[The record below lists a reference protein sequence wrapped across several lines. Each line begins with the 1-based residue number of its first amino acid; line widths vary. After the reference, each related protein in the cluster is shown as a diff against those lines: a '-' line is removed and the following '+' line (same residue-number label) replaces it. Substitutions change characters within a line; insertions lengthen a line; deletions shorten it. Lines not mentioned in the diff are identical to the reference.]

1 METQANDYF
10 FLIIQHSWANMG
22 LIHYSMEAHTPAITA
37 FRNAIQLSAG
47 TSGDG
52 RTSLSG
58 RLQNNLACVN
68 AEMGSLELALS
79 EFEQSLRWQKDS
91 SSSNDA
97 DTSDADNLLSI
108 SLTIFN
114 IGVTCARQKHYHAA
128 FKHTEAS
135 HAMQEALLGPN
146 NELTLNTLFY
156 LDLIKKMIA
165 TSEGPETKMHTNVPQ
180 NHTLGSP
187 QRITR
192 TQTDEVLDIL
202 DFNPASP
209 GRRVNS
215 ENDTA
220 TKHGLSFFSKSNEIS
235 YPMLSLGSLK
245 VEATTVEQVRDCL
258 DRYDTNLSKGKDR
271 RNHVSIMR
279 SLLCKKPIQGTKQ
292 PSISSK
298 LMNFGMKTLR
308 KREMQAELHENLERY
323 GPRHPLVGQAHHS
336 LALVLLCIENF
347 EESISNFDKSIR
359 INTHALGVKH
369 PDVSVRLISDIFA
382 LLQIFPSSV
391 SHNMNFHSSVVYHVH
406 GFGSIRA

>member
-1 METQANDYF
+1 
-10 FLIIQHSWANMG
+10 MG
-22 LIHYSMEAHTPAITA
+22 LIHYSMEAHSSAIMA

-47 TSGDG
+47 LSFDG

-58 RLQNNLACVN
+58 RFQNNLACVN
-68 AEMGSLELALS
+68 VEMGNYKFALS
-79 EFEQSLRWQKDS
+79 EFEQSLRWQKNS
-91 SSSNDA
+91 SSSKDA

-108 SLTIFN
+108 SLTILN

-156 LDLIKKMIA
+156 LDLIKKVIA
-165 TSEGPETKMHTNVPQ
+165 TSDGPETKAHKNRPQ

-187 QRITR
+187 QRINR
-192 TQTDEVLDIL
+192 TQTDQVLDIL

-215 ENDTA
+215 DNNTA
-220 TKHGLSFFSKSNEIS
+220 TKHGLSLFSKSNEIS
-235 YPMLSLGSLK
+235 HPMLSLGSLK
-245 VEATTVEQVRDCL
+245 VEATAVEQVRDCL
-258 DRYDTNLSKGKDR
+258 FRYDTNLSKGKDR
-271 RNHVSIMR
+271 MKHVSIMR

-292 PSISSK
+292 SSISSK
-298 LMNFGMKTLR
+298 LVNFGLKTLR

-347 EESISNFDKSIR
+347 EESISHFDKSIR
-359 INTHALGVKH
+359 INTQALGVKH
-369 PDVSVRLISDIFA
+369 PDVSVRLLISFA
-382 LLQIFPSSV
+382 AC
-391 SHNMNFHSSVVYHVH
+391 M
-406 GFGSIRA
+406 SIISIS